1 MRDITRESP
10 KRLSYA
16 LSNNVEARESS
27 SMGHEKNADDPCPGI
42 AAATLILFSET
53 QGQPA
58 RHLMIQ
64 RSPEMR
70 FAPNALVFPGGRV
83 DEDDHRIANDPAL
96 VDVSLE
102 DLLERAHRVAA
113 IREMLEEVGI
123 LVGALP
129 SDSLNPGAM
138 QASLKAGNPFS
149 VVLSQAVG
157 RLDLSVIVPWAK
169 WHPRFQSHRRFDTRF
184 YIARHHGDHSV
195 TVDEDEV
202 GHARWVLAEEA
213 IADAE
218 AGAAKIIFPTLCNL
232 ERLAA
237 FPAFDAAAAHLATI
251 ALEPISPQLHDDE
264 HGERWIS
271 IPEDRGYPIAR
282 RPLSTLQAP

>member
-1 MRDITRESP
+1 MGD
-10 KRLSYA
+10 
-16 LSNNVEARESS
+16 EADT
-27 SMGHEKNADDPCPGI
+27 GDPGPGI
-42 AAATLILFSET
+42 AAATLILFSER
-53 QGQPA
+53 QGEPA

-64 RSPEMR
+64 RSPQMR

-83 DEDDHRIANDPAL
+83 DEDDHRIADDPAL

-102 DLLERAHRVAA
+102 DRLERAHRVAA

-129 SDSLNPGAM
+129 AAGLDPGAM
-138 QASLKAGNPFS
+138 QAALRANGPFS
-149 VVLSQAVG
+149 SVLTEAGGQ
-157 RLDLSVIVPWAK
+157 LDLSVIVPWAK
-169 WHPRFQSHRRFDTRF
+169 WYPRFQSPRRFDTHF
-184 YIARHHGDHSV
+184 YIVRYLGDHSV

-202 GHARWVLAEEA
+202 GHARWILAEEA
-213 IADAE
+213 IAEAE

-237 FPAFDAAAAHLATI
+237 FPTFDAAIVHLATI
-251 ALEPISPQLHDDE
+251 ALQPISPRLQKDE
-264 HGERWIS
+264 QGESWIC
-271 IPEDRGYPIAR
+271 IPEECGYPVTR